1 MEFSPEL
8 FAAVV
13 AAVAFAA
20 GLWFVRARRRQTRT
34 RGGGGRARGG
44 PTNLRFTCANCTKQF
59 THSRRTLL
67 AYEQGARQFF
77 CNACHTR
84 WRGSQSVIQNRTH
97 GPGEMLARREA
108 HQAKQAQLAEA
119 AKRVQPP
126 APGSAP
132 HADAKKGCLGM
143 AALLVAA
150 PAVLGWAA
158 AHYYF

>member
-34 RGGGGRARGG
+34 RGGSGRARG
-44 PTNLRFTCANCTKQF
+44 PANLRFTCANCTKQF

-77 CNACHTR
+77 CSACHTR

-97 GPGEMLARREA
+97 GPGEMLARRDA
-108 HQAKQAQLAEA
+108 QQAKQAQLAEA

-126 APGSAP
+126 APGAP
-132 HADAKKGCLGM
+132 TRDAKRGCLGLV
-143 AALLVAA
+143 AFLVAA

-158 AHYYF
+158 LHYF

>member
-34 RGGGGRARGG
+34 RGGSGRARG
-44 PTNLRFTCANCTKQF
+44 PANLRFTCANCTKQF

-67 AYEQGARQFF
+67 TYEQGARQFF
-77 CNACHTR
+77 CSACHTR

-97 GPGEMLARREA
+97 GPGEMLARRDA
-108 HQAKQAQLAEA
+108 QQAKQTQLAEA

-126 APGSAP
+126 APASPGT
-132 HADAKKGCLGM
+132 DEKRGCLGM

-158 AHYYF
+158 LHYF

>member
-8 FAAVV
+8 FAALV

-34 RGGGGRARGG
+34 RGGSGRVRG
-44 PTNLRFTCANCTKQF
+44 PSNLRFTCANCTKQF

-67 AYEQGARQFF
+67 TYEQGARQFF
-77 CNACHTR
+77 CSACHTR

-97 GPGEMLARREA
+97 GPGEMLARRDA
-108 HQAKQAQLAEA
+108 QQAKQAQLAEA

-126 APGSAP
+126 APGAP
-132 HADAKKGCLGM
+132 TRDAKRGCLGLV
-143 AALLVAA
+143 ALLVAA

-158 AHYYF
+158 LHYF

>member
-8 FAAVV
+8 FAALV

-20 GLWFVRARRRQTRT
+20 GLWYLWARRRQTRT
-34 RGGGGRARGG
+34 RGGSRRARG
-44 PTNLRFTCANCTKQF
+44 PSNLRFTCANCTKQF

-67 AYEQGARQFF
+67 TYEQGARQFF
-77 CNACHTR
+77 CSACHTR

-97 GPGEMLARREA
+97 GPGEMLARRDA
-108 HQAKQAQLAEA
+108 QQAKQTQLAEA

-126 APGSAP
+126 APVSADP
-132 HADAKKGCLGM
+132 GAKRGCLGL

-158 AHYYF
+158 LHYF

>member
-8 FAAVV
+8 FAALV

-34 RGGGGRARGG
+34 RGGSGRARG
-44 PTNLRFTCANCTKQF
+44 PANLRFTCANCTKQF

-77 CNACHTR
+77 CSACHTR

-97 GPGEMLARREA
+97 GPGEMLARRDA
-108 HQAKQAQLAEA
+108 HQAKQTQLAEA

-126 APGSAP
+126 APGLSSNAG
-132 HADAKKGCLGM
+132 AKKGCLGA
-143 AALLVAA
+143 AALLVVA
-150 PAVLGWAA
+150 PAILGWTAV
-158 AHYYF
+158 HYYF